1 VASPF
6 AGWPLCNANKSVR
19 VVTEIVDFTSE
30 TVVHVMTNPEAKFNN
45 VRESPRCLQNHS
57 CQLAT
62 LAEILEGI
70 FQLK

>member
-1 VASPF
+1 
-6 AGWPLCNANKSVR
+6 
-19 VVTEIVDFTSE
+19 VTEIVDFTSE

-45 VRESPRCLQNHS
+45 VRESARCLQNHS